1 VSRAVINEEVGEKGL
16 KSYYLLG
23 KGRTGKG
30 KGKGRGRGREARE
43 RRKGGEMIECVCM
56 RVSPSMYM
64 SVCVSMYLSV
74 SLSVSSQS
82 VCLSVSLS
90 VSSQSVCLF
99 VCLSVRLPRISTANK
114 ARSLFFAVSLN
125 NFTVFLALFTVYPV
139 SVEGYGIQDVM
150 GKPGVDGKNTKTNHI
165 VEVCRERPSTF
176 LHHFNS

>member
-1 VSRAVINEEVGEKGL
+1 VCLCACFSVYVYVCLCIHVSL
-16 KSYYLLG
+16 CQS
-23 KGRTGKG
+23 
-30 KGKGRGRGREARE
+30 
-43 RRKGGEMIECVCM
+43 
-56 RVSPSMYM
+56 VSQQ
-64 SVCVSMYLSV
+64 SVCL
-74 SLSVSSQS
+74 S

-99 VCLSVRLPRISTANK
+99 VCLSVRLPRVSTANK
-114 ARSLFFAVSLN
+114 ARSLFFAVSLH

>member
-1 VSRAVINEEVGEKGL
+1 V
-16 KSYYLLG
+16 
-23 KGRTGKG
+23 
-30 KGKGRGRGREARE
+30 
-43 RRKGGEMIECVCM
+43 CVFLRLCICLS
-56 RVSPSMYM
+56 VYPCISL
-64 SVCVSMYLSV
+64 SVCQSAV
-74 SLSVSSQS
+74 SLSVCLS

-114 ARSLFFAVSLN
+114 ARSLFFAVSLH